1 MLPAAGM
8 HSVAESSLYLFGFG
22 VGTVVSMMGI
32 AWLLGVLAPHEEREH
47 APTGACSWRRRS
59 RRSLL
64 GVVWIGLALAGV
76 DLDAG

>member
-8 HSVAESSLYLFGFG
+8 HSWAESSLYLLGFG
-22 VGTVVSMMGI
+22 VGTVVSMMAI
-32 AWLLGVLAPHEEREH
+32 AWLLGVLAPREER
-47 APTGACSWRRRS
+47 GAAYRRAFVAA
-59 RRSLL
+59 SLASLAL